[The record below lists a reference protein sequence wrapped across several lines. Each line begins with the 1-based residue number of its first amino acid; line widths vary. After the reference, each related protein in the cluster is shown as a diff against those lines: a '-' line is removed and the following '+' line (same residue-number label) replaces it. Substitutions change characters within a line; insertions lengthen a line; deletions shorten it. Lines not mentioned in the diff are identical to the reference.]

1 MTVLTNKGGF
11 EVGYLGVL
19 AAIGMLALAGGCGY
33 VLAWLEKKA
42 EGEKREIH
50 KERR

>member
-11 EVGYLGVL
+11 EVNIFSVL
-19 AAIGMLALAGGCGY
+19 AAVGMLALAGGCGY

-42 EGEKREIH
+42 WE
-50 KERR
+50 ERRK

>member
-11 EVGYLGVL
+11 EVNIFSMF
-19 AAIGMLALAGGCGY
+19 AAVGMLALAGCCGY

-42 EGEKREIH
+42 EE
-50 KERR
+50 ERRK